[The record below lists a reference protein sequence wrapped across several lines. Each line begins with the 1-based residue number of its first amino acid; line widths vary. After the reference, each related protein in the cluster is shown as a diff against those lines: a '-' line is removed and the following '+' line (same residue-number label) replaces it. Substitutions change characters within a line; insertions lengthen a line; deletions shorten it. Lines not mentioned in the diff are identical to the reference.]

1 MPGRAS
7 AAYLCRRV
15 RVAARTSWPRVLDY
29 RVAIPSPLRSYCAG
43 AAMVTIFCAV
53 ETPTLG
59 DVLAALESAHPGIR
73 FRMQDEQGR
82 LRPHIKV
89 FVDADVER
97 NLAARV
103 PGGAGIMIVAA
114 LSGG

>member
-1 MPGRAS
+1 
-7 AAYLCRRV
+7 LN
-15 RVAARTSWPRVLDY
+15 Y

-43 AAMVTIFCAV
+43 AATVTIACAA
-53 ETPTLG
+53 EAPTLG
-59 DVLAALESAHPGIR
+59 DLLSALESAHPGIR
-73 FRMQDEQGR
+73 FRVQDEQGR

-103 PGGAGIMIVAA
+103 TPGADIMIVAA

>member
-1 MPGRAS
+1 
-7 AAYLCRRV
+7 LNF
-15 RVAARTSWPRVLDY
+15 

-43 AAMVTIFCAV
+43 AATVMVTCAA
-53 ETPTLG
+53 ESPTLG

-73 FRMQDEQGR
+73 FRMQDEQGK

-89 FVDADVER
+89 FIDADVER
-97 NLAARV
+97 NPAARV
-103 PGGAGIMIVAA
+103 RPGADIMIVAA

>member
-1 MPGRAS
+1 MNH
-7 AAYLCRRV
+7 
-15 RVAARTSWPRVLDY
+15 

-43 AAMVTIFCAV
+43 AAAVTVTCAV
-53 ETPTLG
+53 DAPSLG
-59 DVLAALESAHPGIR
+59 DVLAALEAAHPGIR
-73 FRMQDEQGR
+73 FRMQDEQGH

-97 NLAARV
+97 DLAARIP
-103 PGGAGIMIVAA
+103 PGADIMIVAA

>member
-1 MPGRAS
+1 MNH
-7 AAYLCRRV
+7 
-15 RVAARTSWPRVLDY
+15 

-43 AAMVTIFCAV
+43 AATVTIACAADS
-53 ETPTLG
+53 PSL
-59 DVLAALESAHPGIR
+59 DDLLAALESAHPGIR

-97 NLAARV
+97 DLAVRV
-103 PGGAGIMIVAA
+103 PPGADIMIVAA

>member
-1 MPGRAS
+1 MNH
-7 AAYLCRRV
+7 
-15 RVAARTSWPRVLDY
+15 

-43 AAMVTIFCAV
+43 AATVTVACAADS
-53 ETPTLG
+53 PSLG
-59 DVLAALESAHPGIR
+59 DVLAALDSAYPGIR
-73 FRMQDEQGR
+73 FRMQDEQGH

-97 NLAARV
+97 DLAVRI
-103 PGGAGIMIVAA
+103 PSGADIMIVAA

>member
-1 MPGRAS
+1 
-7 AAYLCRRV
+7 V
-15 RVAARTSWPRVLDY
+15 NH

-43 AAMVTIFCAV
+43 AATVTVACAADS
-53 ETPTLG
+53 PSLG
-59 DVLAALESAHPGIR
+59 DVLAALDSAYPGIR
-73 FRMQDEQGR
+73 FRMQDEQGH

-97 NLAARV
+97 DLAVRI
-103 PGGAGIMIVAA
+103 PSGADIMIVAA

>member
-1 MPGRAS
+1 MNH
-7 AAYLCRRV
+7 
-15 RVAARTSWPRVLDY
+15 

-43 AAMVTIFCAV
+43 AATVTVACAADS
-53 ETPTLG
+53 PSLG
-59 DVLAALESAHPGIR
+59 DVLAALEAAHPGIR
-73 FRMQDEQGR
+73 FRMQDEQGH

-97 NLAARV
+97 DLAVRIP
-103 PGGAGIMIVAA
+103 PGADIMIVAA

>member
-1 MPGRAS
+1 MN
-7 AAYLCRRV
+7 
-15 RVAARTSWPRVLDY
+15 Y

-43 AAMVTIFCAV
+43 AATVTVDCTV
-53 ETPTLG
+53 EKPTLG
-59 DVLAALESAHPGIR
+59 DILTALESAHPGIL

-89 FVDADVER
+89 FIGADVER
-97 NLAARV
+97 DLAAPIP
-103 PGGAGIMIVAA
+103 PGAEVMIVAA

>member
-1 MPGRAS
+1 
-7 AAYLCRRV
+7 
-15 RVAARTSWPRVLDY
+15 LDF
-29 RVAIPSPLRSYCAG
+29 RIAIPSPLRSYCAG
-43 AAMVTIFCAV
+43 AATVTVACAV
-53 ETPTLG
+53 ACPTLG
-59 DVLAALESAHPGIR
+59 DVLAALEAAHPGIR

-89 FVDADVER
+89 FVDSGVER

-103 PGGAGIMIVAA
+103 PPKARIMIVAA

>member
-1 MPGRAS
+1 
-7 AAYLCRRV
+7 LN
-15 RVAARTSWPRVLDY
+15 Y

-43 AAMVTIFCAV
+43 AATVTVACAA
-53 ETPTLG
+53 ESPTLG
-59 DVLAALESAHPGIR
+59 DLLSALESGHPGIL

-103 PGGAGIMIVAA
+103 PPGADIMIVAA

>member
-1 MPGRAS
+1 MNH
-7 AAYLCRRV
+7 
-15 RVAARTSWPRVLDY
+15 

-43 AAMVTIFCAV
+43 AATVTVACAGDS
-53 ETPTLG
+53 PSLG
-59 DVLAALESAHPGIR
+59 DVLAALESDYPGIR
-73 FRMQDEQGR
+73 FRMQDEQGH

-97 NLAARV
+97 DLAVRV
-103 PGGAGIMIVAA
+103 PPGADIMIVAA